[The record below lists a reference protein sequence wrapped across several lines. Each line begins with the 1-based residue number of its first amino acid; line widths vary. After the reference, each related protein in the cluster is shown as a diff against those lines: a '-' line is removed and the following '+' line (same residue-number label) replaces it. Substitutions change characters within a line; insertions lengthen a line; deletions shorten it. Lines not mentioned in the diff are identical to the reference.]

1 MTNPAYRHSNIRH
14 RPPLRWPNGA
24 RVALWVVPN
33 IEHYEYI
40 PEEVGERDP
49 WPRSPHPDILGY
61 SQRDYGN
68 RVGVW
73 RLFEVIDEL
82 KIKCS
87 ASLNLGVFERF
98 PEIMEA
104 CERRNW
110 DIICHGVYNSRPV
123 WGYSRE
129 REKKLIDDCMAMCR
143 RLTGRSFRGWF
154 APMVSYTPNTIDLLI
169 DAGIEYFCDWVFDDQ
184 PFPVRGKNGE
194 IVSMPYQLDAND
206 GMFFNRMFPHASGDD
221 FARLLRDYF
230 DRLYKEGA
238 EQGRVAC
245 IALHPYIVG
254 NPQYIESVK
263 GALSY
268 MMQHE
273 GVWNATGAEI
283 LDWWR
288 MNYLPQLKAHFD
300 AVDAKVGRGPS
311 RARG

>member
-184 PFPVRGKNGE
+184 PFPVRGGNGE

>member
-1 MTNPAYRHSNIRH
+1 MTNPAYRHSNIRD

-40 PEEVGERDP
+40 PEDLGERDP

-68 RVGVW
+68 RIGIW
-73 RLFEVIDEL
+73 RLLDVIDEL

-98 PEIMEA
+98 PEIMDA
-104 CERRNW
+104 CEQRKW
-110 DIICHGVYNSRPV
+110 DVICHGVYNSRPV
-123 WGYSRE
+123 WGYSKE
-129 REKKLIDDCMAMCR
+129 REKKLIDDCILMSK

-154 APMVSYTPNTIDLLI
+154 APMVSYTPNTVDLLI

-194 IVSMPYQLDAND
+194 IFSMPYQLDAND
-206 GMFFNRMFPHASGDD
+206 GMFFNRMFPQGSGDD

-230 DRLYKEGA
+230 DRLYKEGS

-254 NPQYIESVK
+254 NPQYIESVR

-268 MMQHE
+268 MMEHD

-288 MNYLPQLKAHFD
+288 VNYLPQLRAHFD
-300 AVDAKVGRGPS
+300 AVDSQDASELSG
-311 RARG
+311 ARG

>member
-1 MTNPAYRHSNIRH
+1 MTNPTYRYSNIGH

-33 IEHYEYI
+33 VEHYEYI
-40 PEEVGERDP
+40 PEERSERDP

-73 RLFEVIDEL
+73 RLFDVIDEL

-87 ASLNLGVFERF
+87 ASLNLGVFQRF

-104 CERRNW
+104 CEQRNW
-110 DIICHGVYNSRPV
+110 DVICHGVYNSRPV
-123 WGYSRE
+123 WGYSEE
-129 REKKLIDDCMAMCR
+129 REKQLIADCIAMSK
-143 RLTGRSFRGWF
+143 RLTGRAFRGWF
-154 APMVSYTPNTIDLLI
+154 APMVSYTPNTVDLLI
-169 DAGIEYFCDWVFDDQ
+169 DAGIDYFCDWVFDDQ
-184 PFPVRGKNGE
+184 PFPVRGKTGE
-194 IVSMPYQLDAND
+194 IASMPYQLDAND
-206 GMFFNRMFPHASGDD
+206 GMFFNRLFPHGSGED

-254 NPQYIESVK
+254 NPQYIGAVK
-263 GALSY
+263 DALSY
-268 MMQHE
+268 MMGHQ

-288 MNYLPQLKAHFD
+288 INYLPQLRAHLD
-300 AVDAKVGRGPS
+300 AADAQQSRGC
-311 RARG
+311 A